1 MSKFEGTYTVMVT
14 PFQEDMA
21 VDEMRLRQLVDT
33 QIEQGIHGLIPLGST
48 GEFLSLTDE
57 ERHQVAKIVTEKVD
71 GRVPVLIGTTAEST
85 LDAIRYAKDA
95 EALGADGVMILPPF
109 YSNPTEDEIFHHYR
123 TIGDAI
129 GLPIMV
135 YNNPNASNVDMLP
148 TTIARLAEIDNVQY
162 VKEST
167 LEVSRV
173 RDILRLAGDRI
184 TVFGGVLGF
193 ESYVMGAKGWVAVGS
208 NVMPAEFAGIYNAVV
223 RDKNID
229 KAQELYRRIL
239 PVIDLVFG
247 HRYVSGTKAL
257 FDAMGQSV
265 GIPRPPRLPSPQEDI
280 AWANRVVR
288 ELGLK

>member
-1 MSKFEGTYTVMVT
+1 MPKFEGTFTVMVT
-14 PFQEDMA
+14 PFRGDMA
-21 VDEMRLRQLVDT
+21 VDEPRLRQLVDT

-48 GEFLSLTDE
+48 GEFLSMTDE
-57 ERHQVAKIVTEKVD
+57 ERHHVAKTVIEQAA
-71 GRVPVLIGTTAEST
+71 GRVPVMVGTTAENT
-85 LDAIRYAKDA
+85 LDVIRYAKDA
-95 EALGADGVMILPPF
+95 ESLGASGVMILPPF
-109 YSNPTEDEIFHHYR
+109 YSNPTEEELFHHYK
-123 TIGDAI
+123 IISDAI
-129 GLPIMV
+129 GIPIMV
-135 YNNPNASNVDMLP
+135 YNNPNASNIDMHAS
-148 TTIARLAEIDNVQY
+148 TIAKLAEIDNVQY

-167 LEVSRV
+167 LEITRV

-208 NVMPAEFAGIYNAVV
+208 NVMPGEFAGIYNAVV

-229 KAQELYRRIL
+229 KGHELYQRIL

-265 GIPRPPRLPSPQEDI
+265 GKPRPPRLPSPEEDV

>member
-1 MSKFEGTYTVMVT
+1 MPKFEGTYTVMVT
-14 PFQEDMA
+14 PFQEDMS
-21 VDEMRLRQLVDT
+21 VDEARLRQLVDT
-33 QIEQGIHGLIPLGST
+33 QVQQGIHGLIPLGST
-48 GEFLSLTDE
+48 GEFLSLTEE
-57 ERHQVAKIVTEKVD
+57 ERHCVARIVIEQVD
-71 GRVPVLIGTTAEST
+71 GRVPVLVGTTAEST
-85 LDAIRYAKDA
+85 LDVIRYSRDA

-109 YSNPTEDEIFHHYR
+109 YSNLTEDEIFHHYK

-135 YNNPNASNVDMLP
+135 YNNPNASNVDMQP
-148 TTIARLAEIDNVQY
+148 EIIAKLAEIDNVLY

-173 RDILRLAGDRI
+173 RDILRLTGDRI

-193 ESYVMGAKGWVAVGS
+193 ESYVMGARGWVAVGS
-208 NVMPAEFAGIYNAVV
+208 NVMPAEFAGIYKAVV
-223 RDKNID
+223 HDKDID
-229 KAQELYRRIL
+229 KAHELYRRIL

-257 FDAMGQSV
+257 FEAMGQSV
-265 GIPRPPRLPSPQEDI
+265 GHPRPPRLPSPQEDI
-280 AWANRVVR
+280 TWANRVVR